1 MTPAA
6 AYTRPASTMLPQQ
19 NKLSL
24 RGVQAQ
30 AMPAA
35 TSMQAYSPY
44 NAKKYE
50 TFGYLPELTNE
61 DIMKQ
66 IRFMLA
72 NNWPQ
77 LWNFQMTEMYI

>member
-30 AMPAA
+30 ASRLQLLCRLTVLTMLK
-35 TSMQAYSPY
+35 SMKPLGICRNS
-44 NAKKYE
+44 
-50 TFGYLPELTNE
+50 
-61 DIMKQ
+61 
-66 IRFMLA
+66 
-72 NNWPQ
+72 
-77 LWNFQMTEMYI
+77 

>member
-30 AMPAA
+30 AMPSA

-44 NAKKYE
+44 
-50 TFGYLPELTNE
+50 
-61 DIMKQ
+61 
-66 IRFMLA
+66 MLKSMRPLGICR
-72 NNWPQ
+72 NYP
-77 LWNFQMTEMYI
+77 MM